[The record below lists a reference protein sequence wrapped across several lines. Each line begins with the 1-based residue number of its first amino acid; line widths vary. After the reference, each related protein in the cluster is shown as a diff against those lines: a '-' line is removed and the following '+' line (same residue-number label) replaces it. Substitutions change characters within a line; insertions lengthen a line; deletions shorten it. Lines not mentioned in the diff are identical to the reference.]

1 MFAIT
6 RNAQVRFYIYA
17 IHISYILFGIIL
29 IEFRSIARRLAY
41 QMCIAFY
48 GRAAAR
54 LEENVI
60 REQTRETNASTS
72 FIVCTCLLSG

>member
-6 RNAQVRFYIYA
+6 RNVQVCFYIYA
-17 IHISYILFGIIL
+17 IHISHILFGIIL

-60 REQTRETNASTS
+60 REQTRETNAGTS